1 MFAPY
6 LITDPEFYG
15 QEEKRLEQ
23 KLLATLC
30 AHRPSFACFR
40 DKSTSSYAL
49 LANAFLKTCTQC
61 STQALLHT
69 HVDLAVEM
77 GAFGVHLPTAARFDA
92 KKARDK
98 GLYVVVSAH
107 DAAEALEAQKA
118 GAHAITFSPI
128 FDSPNKGK
136 ALGLEKLKEIIAI
149 LNIDV
154 FALGGIVT
162 QKQVRLCQEAG
173 AAGFASIRY
182 FCNPD

>member
-1 MFAPY
+1 
-6 LITDPEFYG
+6 
-15 QEEKRLEQ
+15 
-23 KLLATLC
+23 
-30 AHRPSFACFR
+30 
-40 DKSTSSYAL
+40 
-49 LANAFLKTCTQC
+49 
-61 STQALLHT
+61 
-69 HVDLAVEM
+69 
-77 GAFGVHLPTAARFDA
+77 LPTAARFDT

-98 GLYVVVSAH
+98 GLYVVVSTH
-107 DAAEALEAQKA
+107 DATEALEAQKA

-149 LNIDV
+149 LDIDV